1 MMENITSLQTGS
13 LLLAEGTLLPASVL
27 LEGTPCAPGW
37 KLLKNVNIQSFKER
51 ITQAGWYFLFIA
63 TELEA
68 TVYGWNQETALR
80 KATKRIT
87 EQSQGAKY
95 NCVEIMRVE
104 ANRFLGI
111 PFVRITAHSRQ
122 IQELGIL
129 AAGRAR
135 VSYASE

>member
-1 MMENITSLQTGS
+1 MESINALKTGS
-13 LLLAEGTLLPASVL
+13 LLLAEGTHLPASVL
-27 LEGTPCAPGW
+27 LESVPCAPGW
-37 KLLKNVNIQSFKER
+37 KLIQNVTLLGFKEV
-51 ITQAGWYFLFIA
+51 ISQAGWYFLFIA

-68 TVYGWNQETALR
+68 TVYGWNKETALR
-80 KATKRIT
+80 KATERIT
-87 EQSQGAKY
+87 EQSKAAKY

-111 PFVRITAHSRQ
+111 PFVRIIAHSRQ

-135 VSYASE
+135 VSYATE

>member
-1 MMENITSLQTGS
+1 MMESITSLQMGS
-13 LLLAEGTLLPASVL
+13 LLLAEGTQLPASVL
-27 LEGTPCAPGW
+27 LESAPCAPGW
-37 KLLKNVNIQSFKER
+37 KLIQNVTLLGFKEL

-68 TVYGWNQETALR
+68 TVYGWNKENAMR
-80 KATKRIT
+80 KATRRIT
-87 EQSQGAKY
+87 EQSQAAKY

-111 PFVRITAHSRQ
+111 PFVRIIAHSRQ

-135 VSYASE
+135 VSYASK